1 MADMEFEG
9 ADELSANAELRIIA
23 LELMKLA
30 AERKTSFKEV
40 AKEYIRNVYL
50 LKRMLDGQKE

>member
-30 AERKTSFKEV
+30 AERKTGFKEV